1 FPEAPRELAD
11 LARAE
16 TQHFLREV
24 MHERGGSLR
33 DLLTSTTTYVNAD
46 LARLYG
52 LEGEFDED
60 FEEVELDPTERSGVL
75 TQIGFLASHA
85 TSRDPDPIHRGVFL
99 ARRISCLTIAAPPDD
114 IPPLPTPDPAQT
126 NRQRVEAHTEAE

>member
-1 FPEAPRELAD
+1 
-11 LARAE
+11 
-16 TQHFLREV
+16 
-24 MHERGGSLR
+24 
-33 DLLTSTTTYVNAD
+33 
-46 LARLYG
+46 
-52 LEGEFDED
+52 
-60 FEEVELDPTERSGVL
+60 ERSCVL

-126 NRQRVEAHTEAE
+126 NRQRVEAHTEAEGTTCRTCHSSIINPFGFAFEGYDALGAYRTMDGESPVD